1 MGMLGS
7 LLFDQKVN
15 HTVDD
20 APADEIQL
28 GYRSDNILVINVECD
43 ALRPAKWIKQLFRVT
58 IETRLVRDVHS
69 KRTSRMSCI
78 REVMFLGVVGHKI
91 L

>member
-20 APADEIQL
+20 APADEIKL
-28 GYRSDNILVINVECD
+28 CDCSDNILVINVECD
-43 ALRPAKWIKQLFRVT
+43 ALSPAKWVKQLFRVT

-78 REVMFLGVVGHKI
+78 REVVFLGIVGHKV